1 MMSAVTRFAPVA
13 AALAAWT
20 LVPVLA
26 RADVYKCAG
35 ERGIPVYQ
43 EMPCAAGKELRNFQ
57 VDPPEITV
65 LPAQRANAAAAAAAA
80 AAAKPPT
87 AAAAKAGNDA
97 RPGKSARLAG
107 DASERR
113 NVRLGMTEA
122 EVLAKLGTPDVTAGG
137 RIGGPIRWMYM
148 PAPGDPETTT
158 ALVITKGVVTD
169 IERKVI
175 KK

>member
-1 MMSAVTRFAPVA
+1 MMSAVTRFAPLAV
-13 AALAAWT
+13 ALAAWT
-20 LVPVLA
+20 LVSAPA

-57 VDPPEITV
+57 ADPPEITV
-65 LPAQRANAAAAAAAA
+65 LPAQRANAAAAAAAV
-80 AAAKPPT
+80 AAKTTPAT
-87 AAAAKAGNDA
+87 AAKAGNDA

-137 RIGGPIRWMYM
+137 RIGGPVRWMYM